1 MIKGFAITPP
11 VLGRISIGHLE
22 ENTQGKRLPKKDDQ
36 FTLTSQLQNR
46 EGWMLHPF
54 DQKLRQQHTDQ
65 KLRAIPVRVLFND
78 PDLSLRAEYTMFNR
92 QTARPI
98 CIGDGQQCR
107 RMTAEGIKTMPCPS
121 PMLCEFGKGGLCKVY
136 GRLNVS
142 INLEGDSDSL
152 GSFIFRTTSYNSIRT
167 LAARLSYFRAVS
179 GGVLSCMDLVL
190 RLRGKSTTQSYRTPI
205 FYTDLTLPDGVS
217 LEDAIVAAKVRH
229 EARLEVGFD
238 QSALDDAA
246 KAGFANAFFEEI
258 DEDMPELL
266 EEFYPDEAQIQQTK
280 TTQGEPQAT
289 LSAVKTPTNQPLK
302 QKLAQQIQASH

>member
-22 ENTQGKRLPKKDDQ
+22 ENSQGKRLPKKDDQ

-54 DQKLRQQHTDQ
+54 DQKLKQQQPDQ

-107 RMTAEGIKTMPCPS
+107 RMTTDGVKTMPCPS

-142 INLEGDSDSL
+142 INLEGESDSL

-205 FYTDLTLPDGVS
+205 FYTDLTLPDGVN

-246 KAGFANAFFEEI
+246 KAGFDNAFFEDI
-258 DEDMPELL
+258 DEDLPALL
-266 EEFYPDEAQIQQTK
+266 EEFYPEEPQTPAIQ
-280 TTQGEPQAT
+280 TTQGDSHTTA
-289 LSAVKTPTNQPLK
+289 LSAVKTPMNQPLK
-302 QKLAQQIQASH
+302 QKL